1 MTTTPSEPRIERSY
15 HHGDLRRSLLV
26 AAEAELEEKGI
37 EGFSLRG
44 CAKRAGVSHAAP
56 AHHFGDVSGL
66 LAALAAE
73 GFDRFMAAITARQQE
88 ADPRDEAA
96 RLVKS
101 GLGYVAF
108 ARDNPALFNLMFTSK
123 RPDFGEEHLSRAAA
137 AAFAQLVDGVGAVRA
152 DDALRSPEGRRDM
165 GHGARSRQPRS
176 LGTAEVHA
184 GSGRHDRRRA
194 DRERAAPRRARRI
207 DRGVRPWLRRLSPQC
222 DRQGC
227 RAG

>member
-1 MTTTPSEPRIERSY
+1 MTTTPSQPAIERSY

-73 GFDRFMAAITARQQE
+73 GFDRFMAAIAARQQE
-88 ADPRDEAA
+88 AEPHDEAG

-152 DDALRSPEGRRDM
+152 DDALRSPEGRTDIAATWAM
-165 GHGARSRQPRS
+165 AHGLTS
-176 LGTAEVHA
+176 LVH
-184 GSGRHDRRRA
+184 SGRLKFMQGPDGT
-194 DRERAAPRRARRI
+194 I
-207 DRGVRPWLRRLSPQC
+207 DEALIENVLRRVVP
-222 DRQGC
+222 
-227 RAG
+227 AA

>member
-152 DDALRSPEGRRDM
+152 DDALRSPEGRTDIAATWAM
-165 GHGARSRQPRS
+165 AHGLAS
-176 LGTAEVHA
+176 LVL
-184 GSGRHDRRRA
+184 SGRLKFMQGQDGT
-194 DRERAAPRRARRI
+194 I
-207 DRGVRPWLRRLSPQC
+207 DDALIENVLRRVVPVV
-222 DRQGC
+222 
-227 RAG
+227 

>member
-152 DDALRSPEGRRDM
+152 DDALRSPEGRTDIAATWAM
-165 GHGARSRQPRS
+165 AHGLAS
-176 LGTAEVHA
+176 LVL
-184 GSGRHDRRRA
+184 SGRLKFMQGQDGT
-194 DRERAAPRRARRI
+194 I
-207 DRGVRPWLRRLSPQC
+207 DDALIENVLRRVVPV
-222 DRQGC
+222 R
-227 RAG
+227 